1 MASRWRYRAAAAAAL
16 LAALLLAVAC
26 DSSPS
31 NVQQINIPLT
41 VSEEEHKSI
50 YVDNFLNMTENEELN
65 AFEEGVPEMLEA
77 SLGEIRTITVV
88 PRDTVQRRL
97 AMSATESDHSALYE
111 AARRF
116 GAQYVLDGWI
126 SRDREGRYR
135 IHANLFN
142 LETEE
147 AQQRIAVLE
156 FADREDGL
164 NRLNGFILDIQ
175 EKLSQPRSALEGLS
189 EFRVASNYDT
199 HRLYLMGM
207 RSYNRGDPEI
217 AIALLERVL
226 AIERE
231 SRAEDPPEA
240 EGSEREK
247 DPTLYLHFI
256 LGQLYNEIGNEAR
269 AREYLASVYERRED
283 FHPGYHPFIEAIWDE
298 VNGRY
303 GAAREQ
309 YAQLI
314 EQDPGEDDYYLRL
327 ADITLKMGEPPEN
340 AAGILAAGIERFPNA
355 ITLYRRH
362 AELQMAAR
370 GDEVVG
376 EYAALAHDRSDDPVS
391 NEVASNL
398 IAQRIRQER
407 LQRLAEFEGLAERSA
422 ESELLVVRLEGL
434 ELELNIDGEEA
445 TLSLGDLAALI
456 AEVSQLD
463 AEEEIAAV
471 AGLAGGIASSA
482 ELSHRI
488 MAIVRMNEGRYAEAE
503 AFARRIAETDPQR
516 FITLGKVYLRQG
528 QYEQAARTMEE
539 ALDTGA
545 ELNPLI
551 YYHIA
556 NAHLLAGH
564 YREWSRFNRIFRE
577 ESERLDLIPP
587 PPPEPPAEAV
597 PRTPSQDE

>member
-1 MASRWRYRAAAAAAL
+1 MDSGWRYRVAAAAVA
-16 LAALLLAVAC
+16 LAALLFVSAC
-26 DSSPS
+26 GSSS
-31 NVQQINIPLT
+31 NNVQINIPLT

-65 AFEEGVPEMLEA
+65 AFEEAVPEMLEA
-77 SLGEIRTITVV
+77 FLREIRTITVV

-97 AMSATESDHSALYE
+97 AMSATEGDHSALYE
-111 AARRF
+111 AARRL

-126 SRDREGRYR
+126 NRDREGKYR

-164 NRLNGFILDIQ
+164 NRLNGFILDVQ

-189 EFRVASNYDT
+189 EFRVTSNYDT
-199 HRLYLMGM
+199 HRLYMMGM
-207 RSYNRGDPEI
+207 RSYNRGNPEI
-217 AIALLERVL
+217 AIALLERVMAL
-226 AIERE
+226 EMEHRLE
-231 SRAEDPPEA
+231 NPTEA
-240 EGSEREK
+240 EERK
-247 DPTLYLHFI
+247 DPVLYLHFI
-256 LGQLYNEIGNEAR
+256 LGQIYNEIGNEAR
-269 AREYLASVYERRED
+269 ARDHLALVYESRED
-283 FHPGYHPFIEAIWDE
+283 FMPGFQPFIEAIWDE

-303 GAAREQ
+303 EAARQQ
-309 YAQLI
+309 YTRLI
-314 EQDPGEDDYYLRL
+314 EQDPAEDEYYLRL
-327 ADITLKMGEPPEN
+327 ADIALKMGEPPEN
-340 AAGILAAGIERFPNA
+340 AAGILAAGIERFPNE
-355 ITLYRRH
+355 ITLRRRH

-376 EYAALAHDRSDDPVS
+376 EYAALAEERSNDPVS

-407 LQRLAEFEGLAERSA
+407 LQRLAEFEGLVERSA

-445 TLSLGDLAALI
+445 TLRLGDLAALV
-456 AEVSQLD
+456 AEVSRLE
-463 AEEEIAAV
+463 AEEEIAAIV
-471 AGLAGGIASSA
+471 GLVSGDASPT

-503 AFARRIAETDPQR
+503 GFAHRVSENDPQR
-516 FITLGKVYLRQG
+516 FIILGKIYLRQG
-528 QYEQAARTMEE
+528 QYEQAARSMEE
-539 ALDTGA
+539 ALETGA

-556 NAHLLAGH
+556 KAHLLAGH

-577 ESERLDLIPP
+577 ESARLDLIPP

-597 PRTPSQDE
+597 PRSPSQDNQSP